1 MGAYLSASR
10 SSTEETDTQTSQSY
24 KYPPKNGGSYFSN
37 HFIMGGEKFDTPQPE
52 AFLFGENS
60 DLNFLGSKPAPFPY
74 PPPQAS
80 EPTKT
85 LKSLINIRR
94 DSVHIVPLPGQATI
108 PSCPAYDSDADE
120 DAQQRVCD
128 ESQRIWG
135 LHKERKYHLQFTFD
149 SDVRCA
155 VTVYYLCTEDI
166 SPVAATYTTTT
177 SGFKSETYYYK
188 RGANQ
193 VFNQPTHVIQPGLYQ
208 DKELQFNDNDQE
220 LQTVIPV
227 AIQAVALDGD
237 TPRQAHTT
245 VASVERTHDG
255 AYVLKNIKQK
265 LFVDGLSYLLQEIY
279 GLENKME
286 TPNKLDDDMDDCGA
300 DCVVCMCDLRDTI
313 ILPCRHL
320 CLCYQCAE
328 SLRYQ
333 ASNCPICRAPFIAL
347 LQIRVVQ
354 KMSHSN
360 HPALAG
366 TEQVPQEGVPPGYNS
381 VSLVEALNGPHNISE
396 QPAVVVPEDTSHRKK
411 KSKRRGSKE
420 PKAKSSGSISSHL
433 SSPLTE
439 EPQAEAEAAACSAN
453 SASNPPKVK
462 SADTNVRVSLKIV
475 NEVEGVENEKLDI
488 VDEELANMAV
498 AESLNDIPAAAIDM
512 DNAVEVEDF
521 EDNTEDTAGEEGD
534 DEEDED
540 EDRDDAVV
548 VNLPING
555 KNPGTPISNSERS
568 SQTSATSSNSTKQL
582 LPKSRLEG
590 GRVERSSAESE
601 EKNTT
606 PVQSESKIVMVV
618 PQNDDDD
625 DDEEATGIPA
635 TNEEFC

>member
-1 MGAYLSASR
+1 M
-10 SSTEETDTQTSQSY
+10 
-24 KYPPKNGGSYFSN
+24 
-37 HFIMGGEKFDTPQPE
+37 
-52 AFLFGENS
+52 
-60 DLNFLGSKPAPFPY
+60 
-74 PPPQAS
+74 
-80 EPTKT
+80 
-85 LKSLINIRR
+85 
-94 DSVHIVPLPGQATI
+94 
-108 PSCPAYDSDADE
+108 
-120 DAQQRVCD
+120 
-128 ESQRIWG
+128 
-135 LHKERKYHLQFTFD
+135 
-149 SDVRCA
+149 
-155 VTVYYLCTEDI
+155 
-166 SPVAATYTTTT
+166 
-177 SGFKSETYYYK
+177 
-188 RGANQ
+188 
-193 VFNQPTHVIQPGLYQ
+193 
-208 DKELQFNDNDQE
+208 
-220 LQTVIPV
+220 
-227 AIQAVALDGD
+227 
-237 TPRQAHTT
+237 
-245 VASVERTHDG
+245 
-255 AYVLKNIKQK
+255 
-265 LFVDGLSYLLQEIY
+265 
-279 GLENKME
+279 
-286 TPNKLDDDMDDCGA
+286 
-300 DCVVCMCDLRDTI
+300 
-313 ILPCRHL
+313 
-320 CLCYQCAE
+320 
-328 SLRYQ
+328 
-333 ASNCPICRAPFIAL
+333 
-347 LQIRVVQ
+347 
-354 KMSHSN
+354 
-360 HPALAG
+360 
-366 TEQVPQEGVPPGYNS
+366 
-381 VSLVEALNGPHNISE
+381 
-396 QPAVVVPEDTSHRKK
+396 
-411 KSKRRGSKE
+411 
-420 PKAKSSGSISSHL
+420 
-433 SSPLTE
+433 TE

-635 TNEEFC
+635 TNEEFCWLFGIENSTTVILETAIWRRCYNIMYAAALALLQDLFSMESWRLRFQPFIIVFTQISLLAWKSIYRSENAYVIHTLLADNSISQAHREKIYFFRVTNSREK